1 VPIPAFIETL
11 RTKIGHD
18 LLWLSGVSGVVL
30 DGDGRVLLTRRADSG
45 RWAVVSGIIEP
56 GEQPARALIREIAE
70 ETGVVAETD
79 RLMSVMS
86 LEPKVCPNGDRVQ
99 FLDLTFS
106 CRYVS
111 GRARVADDENLEVG
125 WFDPSSLP
133 DMNLN
138 NRTRIERTLAGER
151 ITFFQPS

>member
-30 DGDGRVLLTRRADSG
+30 DDDGRVLLTRRADSG

-56 GEQPARALIREIAE
+56 GEQPAPALIREITE

-79 RLMSVMS
+79 RLVSVMS
-86 LEPKVCPNGDRVQ
+86 LEPKVYPNGDRVQ
-99 FLDLTFS
+99 FLDLTFA
-106 CRYVS
+106 CRYIS
-111 GRARVADDENLEVG
+111 GTARVADDENLEVG

-138 NRTRIERTLAGER
+138 NRNRIERTLADQR
-151 ITFFQPS
+151 ITYFQP

>member
-1 VPIPAFIETL
+1 MPIPAFIETL

-30 DGDGRVLLTRRADSG
+30 DDHGRVLLTRRADSG

-56 GEQPARALIREIAE
+56 GEQPAPALIREIAE

-79 RLMSVMS
+79 RLVSVVS
-86 LEPKVCPNGDRVQ
+86 LEPKLCPNGDRVQ
-99 FLDLTFS
+99 FLDLTFA
-106 CRYVS
+106 CRYIS

-138 NRTRIERTLAGER
+138 NRTRVERTLAGGR
-151 ITFFQPS
+151 VTYFQP